1 MILSE
6 RTRSIALTKPIS
18 HFHNIHGCSM
28 STNKYF
34 YNKMIETEHT
44 TASYPL
50 DQTKGIKQV
59 MLYNNPADALEAIP
73 NAADTTESEEE
84 TELAVDALEAIPNA
98 ADTTESEEETEL
110 AVDALEAIP
119 NVADTTE
126 SEEETELAVDALK
139 AIPNAADTTESE
151 EDTVL
156 VTKEDDDERTEL
168 CPAAAEKEGDDEE
181 RELRPAAASEQS
193 TTSESS
199 LSTSSGKARHSG
211 GNGNKPIP
219 NAKIAQ
225 SVAAPLAGTAIADK
239 EKSTICQRQ
248 YQLYQQQS
256 KR

>member
-1 MILSE
+1 
-6 RTRSIALTKPIS
+6 
-18 HFHNIHGCSM
+18 M

-59 MLYNNPADALEAIP
+59 MLYNNP
-73 NAADTTESEEE
+73 
-84 TELAVDALEAIPNA
+84 VDALE
-98 ADTTESEEETEL
+98 
-110 AVDALEAIP
+110 
-119 NVADTTE
+119 
-126 SEEETELAVDALK
+126 

-239 EKSTICQRQ
+239 EKSNTSIPYRGFFGSYNISTSISALPTAIQKIGDEEPWLIEFLKEVHVLQDEINPKERIILTELRADVP
-248 YQLYQQQS
+248 YDTNPNIELYIHLFGN
-256 KR
+256 